1 MGALK
6 NPKWEA
12 FAQAVAM
19 GESASSA
26 YRQHVATSP
35 DIKARGVEVQSS
47 KLQNK
52 DEVAMRIRELRESN
66 ARRVEK
72 RFEMTRDD
80 WLERLASIAE
90 KAEDAEDF
98 SAATGALTQIGKATD
113 YYAPRKIEVSG
124 GLGIDLGEAVK
135 QVFGKQ

>member
-1 MGALK
+1 
-6 NPKWEA
+6 
-12 FAQAVAM
+12 M
-19 GESASSA
+19 GESARNA

-35 DIKARGVEVQSS
+35 KTTQNAVDVQACNLLKSP
-47 KLQNK
+47 KIALRVQ
-52 DEVAMRIRELRESN
+52 ELRESN

-72 RFEMTRDD
+72 RFEMTRDQ
-80 WLERLASIAE
+80 WLERLAGIAE

-113 YYAPRKIEVSG
+113 YYAPRKVEVSG

-135 QVFGKQ
+135 QVFGKT